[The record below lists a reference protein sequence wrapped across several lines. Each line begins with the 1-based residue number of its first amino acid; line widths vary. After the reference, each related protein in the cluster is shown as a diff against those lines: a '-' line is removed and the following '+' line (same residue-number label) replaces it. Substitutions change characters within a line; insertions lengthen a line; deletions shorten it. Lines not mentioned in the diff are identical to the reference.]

1 MIWESWPWKMKLAK
15 HAASLDRR
23 THQKRW
29 PESSL
34 AAVEQELFITGYIVR
49 KLLDANKLSD
59 EVESITLH
67 AMCSMRTGRIPDLMN
82 WHHIDK
88 FYDLSHTV
96 PADVGLRRFC
106 DQLIHS
112 FIFVVDASPSGLKGF
127 YVASDRERSS
137 RLLHFDIQEVVGV
150 MQRVADDDVVESES
164 IRDASGQWM
173 VVRKSN
179 HISAAETAVAKQMLL
194 DCNGDQKQNGGH
206 RCRTS
211 QLN

>member
-1 MIWESWPWKMKLAK
+1 MKLARQ
-15 HAASLDRR
+15 AASLGCR

-34 AAVEQELFITGYIVR
+34 AAVEQELFIAGYIVR

-67 AMCSMRTGRIPDLMN
+67 AMRSTRTGRIPDLMN

-88 FYDLSHTV
+88 FYDLACPV
-96 PADVGLRRFC
+96 AVNVGLRCFC

-112 FIFVVDASPSGLKGF
+112 FIFVVDASSSGLKGF
-127 YVASDRERSS
+127 HVASDRERSS
-137 RLLHFDIQEVVGV
+137 GLLRFDIQEVVDV

-164 IRDASGQWM
+164 IRDESGQWM

-179 HISAAETAVAKQMLL
+179 RISAAETAAAKQMLS
-194 DCNGDQKQNGGH
+194 DCNGGQKQNGGH
-206 RCRTS
+206 
-211 QLN
+211 

>member
-1 MIWESWPWKMKLAK
+1 MKLAK
-15 HAASLDRR
+15 QAASLDRR

-67 AMCSMRTGRIPDLMN
+67 AMCSMRRARIPDSMN

-88 FYDLSHTV
+88 FYDLSQPV
-96 PADVGLRRFC
+96 PAGVGLRRFC

-112 FIFVVDASPSGLKGF
+112 FIFVVDASSSGLKGF
-127 YVASDRERSS
+127 YVASDRERSF

-164 IRDASGQWM
+164 TRDERSDQLRLL
-173 VVRKSN
+173 RKSKR
-179 HISAAETAVAKQMLL
+179 ISIAAATAAKQMLL
-194 DCNGDQKQNGGH
+194 DCDGDRRHN
-206 RCRTS
+206 RRR
-211 QLN
+211 